1 MAGRESSP
9 APKLTST
16 LKQNV
21 TFSPMKH
28 PFQALKWAAPSM
40 LTIGALLCGL
50 TAVRF
55 SAEGRF
61 GDCVKCIFFACVLDG
76 LDGHTA
82 RALGTS
88 SAMGFEL
95 DSLWYVCLQLSKLT
109 AEGSR

>member
-1 MAGRESSP
+1 MTREGSP
-9 APKLTST
+9 APKHSHVR
-16 LKQNV
+16 KQKV
-21 TFSPMKH
+21 AFSWLSH
-28 PFQALKWAAPSM
+28 PVQALKWAAPSL

-55 SAEGRF
+55 SAEGHF

-88 SAMGFEL
+88 SAIGFEL
-95 DSLWYVCLQLSKLT
+95 DSLW
-109 AEGSR
+109 

>member
-1 MAGRESSP
+1 
-9 APKLTST
+9 
-16 LKQNV
+16 
-21 TFSPMKH
+21 
-28 PFQALKWAAPSM
+28 M

-95 DSLWYVCLQLSKLT
+95 DSLWYVCSFRCLLQRAVDQFNSDR
-109 AEGSR
+109 EPYECV